1 MDLLRMSLPMPLRF
15 LIVLSLAPAVIFH
28 AEALLAEEFP
38 LTRNVPIPEFQN
50 RAEDAHHYD
59 FDAPP
64 EGMFRSIVLSESF
77 DEELGFQRTHEIV
90 PVKPTEQFQSASAP
104 VYIVFKLHQ
113 HYQSFLLFGLCYP
126 EDVAGLDEAA
136 VVSQDSMHVAL
147 EDDTGYLRL
156 PAPEGG
162 WRPGRYK
169 ILIHAGEQVNDMSLM
184 GTMRF
189 TMAGAHNSA
198 TSSSAAS
205 SMAPRP

>member
-1 MDLLRMSLPMPLRF
+1 MDCSRVNFPAIARRFCLPCSLPL
-15 LIVLSLAPAVIFH
+15 VVILYAASAFP
-28 AEALLAEEFP
+28 EEFP
-38 LTRNVPIPEFQN
+38 LTRNVPIPDFQN
-50 RAEDAHHYD
+50 RAQDVRPYD

-77 DEELGFQRTHEIV
+77 EEELGFQRTHEIV
-90 PVKPTEQFQSASAP
+90 PVKPTEQFQSNSAP

-126 EDVAGLDEAA
+126 EEVADLDAAA
-136 VVSQDSMHVAL
+136 VVSQDSMYVAL

-156 PAPEGG
+156 LAPQGG
-162 WRPGRYK
+162 WKPGRYK

-189 TMAGAHNSA
+189 TMAG
-198 TSSSAAS
+198 TQSSAAS
-205 SMAPRP
+205 SLVPSP

>member
-1 MDLLRMSLPMPLRF
+1 MPHRFVAALPVLLMLML
-15 LIVLSLAPAVIFH
+15 H
-28 AEALLAEEFP
+28 AGPTLAEEFP
-38 LTRNVPIPEFQN
+38 LTRNVPIPYFQN
-50 RAEDAHHYD
+50 RAQDAHQYD

-77 DEELGFQRTHEIV
+77 EEELGFQRTHEIV
-90 PVKPTEQFQSASAP
+90 PVKPTEQFHSDSGP
-104 VYIVFKLHQ
+104 VYVVFKLHQ

-126 EDVAGLDEAA
+126 EEVAGLDEA
-136 VVSQDSMHVAL
+136 VIVSQDSMYVAL

-156 PAPEGG
+156 LAPQGG

-189 TMAGAHNSA
+189 TMAGAQNSA
-198 TSSSAAS
+198 SSS
-205 SMAPRP
+205 MVPRP